1 MHFHWA
7 QAQFIVFIHSYTFT
21 HAPVVHK
28 LLVDRDTEST
38 PTTLHLKQ
46 VFHEYVSTVSATES
60 QRTQSDKD
68 LSGNLIMMKPV
79 VDIVIFAIHIRTQQQ
94 MTFCSNLA
102 AAAQDS
108 WFTKSKSVWAETE
121 LKMSCS
127 CNGDVMKGFTVLL
140 VFSIDSCVVCQL
152 LCGLKKKSIGLP
164 GGGENN
170 WCSWFGFGLESWI

>member
-7 QAQFIVFIHSYTFT
+7 QAQFIVFIHSYTF
-21 HAPVVHK
+21 APVVHK

-38 PTTLHLKQ
+38 PTMLHLKQ

-79 VDIVIFAIHIRTQQQ
+79 VDILIFGIHIRTQQQ

-102 AAAQDS
+102 AAEQDS
-108 WFTKSKSVWAETE
+108 WFTKSKSV
-121 LKMSCS
+121 
-127 CNGDVMKGFTVLL
+127 
-140 VFSIDSCVVCQL
+140 
-152 LCGLKKKSIGLP
+152 
-164 GGGENN
+164 
-170 WCSWFGFGLESWI
+170 